1 MPTDQSENSPK
12 PKVAVAQSCVSFAK
26 TMVNLGLLCIWV
38 LDGLKYASSH
48 EWAKHEG
55 SVVTIG
61 EALFQDHLGEV
72 VFVELPED
80 GHSVSQR
87 GSFGAVEGVKV
98 TRDVNSPISGKVVE
112 VNSKLTES
120 PGLFAFTAANLQILK
135 QKPHFE
141 EFMPHR
147 KVMKCHQLNPSLLHW
162 RQSLSLLQEAD
173 NKTLDRLTKSKEAAL
188 LGAERND
195 QIAWAKAS
203 LVDDLQWNYY
213 LAPDV
218 HASV

>member
-61 EALFQDHLGEV
+61 IADHSQDHLGEV

-112 VNSKLTES
+112 
-120 PGLFAFTAANLQILK
+120 ILK

>member
-26 TMVNLGLLCIWV
+26 TMVNLGVLCIWV

-98 TRDVNSPISGKVVE
+98 TRDVNSPISGEVVE

-120 PGLFAFTAANLQILK
+120 PGLILK

-147 KVMKCHQLNPSLLHW
+147 KMMKCHQLNPSLLHW

-213 LAPDV
+213 LALDV

>member
-1 MPTDQSENSPK
+1 MPTDQSENSLK

-26 TMVNLGLLCIWV
+26 TMVNLGVLF

-48 EWAKHEG
+48 EWVKHEG

-61 EALFQDHLGEV
+61 IADHSQDHLGEV

-98 TRDVNSPISGKVVE
+98 TRDVNSPISGEVVE

-120 PGLFAFTAANLQILK
+120 PGLINSSPYEDGWMIKT
-135 QKPHFE
+135 KP
-141 EFMPHR
+141 R
-147 KVMKCHQLNPSLLHW
+147 SPSEL
-162 RQSLSLLQEAD
+162 E
-173 NKTLDRLTKSKEAAL
+173 
-188 LGAERND
+188 
-195 QIAWAKAS
+195 S
-203 LVDDLQWNYY
+203 LVDFFVYSTTHN
-213 LAPDV
+213 
-218 HASV
+218 HGS